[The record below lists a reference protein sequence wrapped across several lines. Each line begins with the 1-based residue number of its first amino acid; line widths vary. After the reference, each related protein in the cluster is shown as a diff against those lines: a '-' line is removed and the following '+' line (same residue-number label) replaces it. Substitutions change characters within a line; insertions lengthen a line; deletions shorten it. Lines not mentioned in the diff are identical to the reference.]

1 MRFTIRG
8 FPNAST
14 ATSTSA
20 SSSFSSSSSAAAA
33 CLIRLIARKT
43 KKKCDVSRRNCQF
56 TLSRFSAASLF
67 EDVIRKSK
75 PNENARERE
84 RTSASSASSTSFGL
98 FSAKRRFFP
107 VRRRSVPH
115 DERIVA
121 TSLSSPLLEAN
132 AMRCR
137 GKLCPPSRRPR
148 RAGRE
153 TRGG

>member
-33 CLIRLIARKT
+33 CLIRLIARK

-107 VRRRSVPH
+107 VRRRSVPN
-115 DERIVA
+115 DETVA
-121 TSLSSPLLEAN
+121 TSFSPLLEAN

-137 GKLCPPSRRPR
+137 GSCPPSRRPR
-148 RAGRE
+148 AARE
-153 TRGG
+153 TRG